1 MDTRIYEVT
10 FPDGRMEEYS
20 ANIIAQNLY
29 SQRDDEGHRYQLL
42 DEIVDHYKDKSA
54 TPIANK
60 WIQCGS
66 NRVLCRNTLGWQ
78 LKVRWKDQS
87 TSWEPLRNLK
97 ASNPIEVAEYAIAHK
112 LAEEVAFAWWVP
124 FVLK

>member
-87 TSWEPLRNLK
+87 TSWETLRNLK

-112 LAEEVAFAWWVP
+112 LVEEVAFAWWVP